1 MAPSGMLHDT
11 AEPQGNVLL
20 SVRDLAKFYT
30 LKRGAFGTDS
40 AVVKALDGVSLE
52 LKSEETLAIV
62 GESGSGK
69 STLGRV
75 IMKLNEPDRGTIEF
89 MGEDITDYSPKQMR
103 PVRRN
108 MQMVFQDPGSSLN
121 PRMTVEAIVSEPLE
135 VHGKLQRG
143 EIREKVRDLI
153 ELVGL
158 EPGGLQRYAHEFSG
172 GQRQRVAIARALAL
186 EPRLIVADEAVSAL
200 DVSVQAQVLNL
211 LERLKFEFSL
221 CYLFISHDMSVV
233 EYVSDRVA
241 VLYLGRIVELASTK
255 DIFTNPQ
262 HPYTKAL
269 MAATPVVDPRHEGR
283 TKVLEGEIPSP
294 LSPPS
299 GCPFHTRC
307 PIAVAECR
315 VQAPKLRQVA
325 SGHLVACSQVAT
337 H

>member
-1 MAPSGMLHDT
+1 MRHD
-11 AEPQGNVLL
+11 AVEPQEDVLL

-40 AVVKALDGVSLE
+40 AVIKALDGVSLE
-52 LKSEETLAIV
+52 LKSEETLAVV

-75 IMKLNEPDRGTIEF
+75 IMKLSEPDRGTIEF
-89 MGEDITDYSPKQMR
+89 MGENITDYSVKQMR

-108 MQMVFQDPGSSLN
+108 MQMVFQDPRSSLN

-135 VHGKLQRG
+135 VHGKRQRG
-143 EIREKVRDLI
+143 EVREKVRDLI
-153 ELVGL
+153 DLVGL
-158 EPGGLQRYAHEFSG
+158 EPGSLQRYAHEFSG
-172 GQRQRVAIARALAL
+172 GQRQRIAIARALAL

-211 LERLKFEFSL
+211 LERLKFEFGL

-241 VLYLGRIVELASTK
+241 VFYLGQIVELASTK
-255 DIFTNPQ
+255 DVFTNPR

-269 MAATPVVDPRHEGR
+269 MAATPVVDPRREGR
-283 TKVLEGEIPSP
+283 TKALEGEIPSP

-299 GCPFHTRC
+299 GCSFHTRC
-307 PIAVAECR
+307 PIAVSRCKEH
-315 VQAPKLRQVA
+315 APRLEEVSA
-325 SGHLVACSQVAT
+325 GHFVACSEVNA
-337 H
+337 

>member
-1 MAPSGMLHDT
+1 MINDA
-11 AEPQGNVLL
+11 AEPKENVLL

-30 LKRGAFGTDS
+30 LKRGTFGTDS
-40 AVVKALDGVSLE
+40 AIVKALDGVSLE
-52 LKSEETLAIV
+52 LKSKETLAIV

-89 MGEDITDYSPKQMR
+89 MGEDITDYSRRQMR
-103 PVRRN
+103 SVRRN
-108 MQMVFQDPGSSLN
+108 MQMVFQDPRSSLN

-135 VHGKLQRG
+135 VHGKLQRR
-143 EIREKVRDLI
+143 EIREKVKDLI

-158 EPGGLQRYAHEFSG
+158 VPGSLQRYAHEFSG

-211 LERLKFEFSL
+211 LEKLKSEFSL
-221 CYLFISHDMSVV
+221 SYLFISHDMSVV
-233 EYVSDRVA
+233 EYFSDRVA

-255 DIFTNPQ
+255 DVFTNPQ
-262 HPYTKAL
+262 HPYTRAL
-269 MAATPVVDPRHEGR
+269 IAATPVVDPRREGR
-283 TKVLEGEIPSP
+283 TKALEGEIPSP

-299 GCPFHTRC
+299 GCLFHTRC
-307 PIAVAECR
+307 PIAVTKCREC
-315 VQAPKLRQVA
+315 APQLVELA
-325 SGHLVACSQVAT
+325 PSHFVACPEV
-337 H
+337 